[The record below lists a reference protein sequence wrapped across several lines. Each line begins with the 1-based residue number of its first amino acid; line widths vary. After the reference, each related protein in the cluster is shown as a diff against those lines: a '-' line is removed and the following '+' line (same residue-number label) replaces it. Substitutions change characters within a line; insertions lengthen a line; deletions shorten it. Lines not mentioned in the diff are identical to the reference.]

1 MMTPITLETAIE
13 RAPAIGATSAGDN
26 TNPNTYQFISTRKI
40 LEGILDRGWSIV
52 DAVSSGRTLSARHK
66 VTLVRT
72 EDLLKYND
80 TNSEGLLRLEILNSH
95 NLTKRFMSCIGYY
108 KWACSNGLIA
118 AYGPVESIRT
128 KHRFSDDRLERI
140 QNQIQE
146 ASEHFPFILNQI
158 ENFKQREMK
167 ESEQL
172 EYAKFAIKGRY
183 LYRKQLPKTFINLE
197 KMAERMLEVRRSEDE
212 GNRLWAVY
220 NRVQENMIRGIE
232 GVTRPVKAY
241 DDNFRVNRLLW
252 KGAETTLTFDNNY
265 LTKEL
270 NQLLLKNKKSLINK

>member
-1 MMTPITLETAIE
+1 MMTSITLQNAIE
-13 RAPAIGATSAGDN
+13 LAPAIGATSAGDN

-40 LEGILDRGWSIV
+40 LEGVLDRGWSIV
-52 DAVSSGRTLSARHK
+52 DAVSSGKTLSARHK

-72 EDLLKYND
+72 EDLLKYDD
-80 TNSEGLLRLEILNSH
+80 TNSDGLLRLEILNSH

-108 KWACSNGLIA
+108 RWACSNGLIA
-118 AYGPVESIRT
+118 SYGPVESIRT

-146 ASEHFPFILNQI
+146 AAEHFPVILNQI

-167 ESEQL
+167 EEEQL

-197 KMAERMLEVRRSEDE
+197 KMAEKMLDIRRSEDE

-232 GVTRPVKAY
+232 GVTRPVKAF
-241 DDNFRVNRLLW
+241 DDSFRVNRLLW
-252 KGAETTLTFDNNY
+252 KGAETSLKFDRSHLTQ
-265 LTKEL
+265 EL
-270 NQLLLKNKKSLINK
+270 NQLLLKNKTALINK